1 MADNASPGMVAMKPL
16 PQPNA
21 VTQRFWSSCADGR
34 FEFQHCRGCGHRQF
48 PPRLACTVC
57 HRADLDWQQ
66 ASGRG
71 AIYSFTVV
79 HRAPLE
85 AFKSDAPY
93 VIAIVE
99 LEEGVRAMM
108 NVRGTDPA
116 AVAVGMPVEIFFEPT
131 VAHQPP
137 LPQARRRS

>member
-1 MADNASPGMVAMKPL
+1 MVIMKPL

-21 VTQRFWSSCADGR
+21 VTQRFWSSCADGH
-34 FEFQHCRGCGHRQF
+34 FEFQHCRSCGHRQF
-48 PPRLACTVC
+48 PPRLACTAC
-57 HRADLDWQQ
+57 HGMDLDWQQ

-71 AIYSFTVV
+71 TIYSFTVV

-85 AFKSDAPY
+85 AFKADVPY

-108 NVRGTDPA
+108 NVRVPDPTS
-116 AVAVGMPVEIFFEPT
+116 VTIGMPVVIFFEPT
-131 VAHQPP
+131 VEHQPP

>member
-1 MADNASPGMVAMKPL
+1 MSKPL
-16 PQPNA
+16 PQPNV
-21 VTQRFWSSCADGR
+21 VTQRFWSSCADGC
-34 FEFQHCRGCGHRQF
+34 FEFQHCRSCGHRQF
-48 PPRLACTVC
+48 PPRLACTAC
-57 HRADLDWQQ
+57 HGTDLDWQQ

-85 AFKSDAPY
+85 AFKADAPY

-108 NVRGTDPA
+108 NLRGTDPA
-116 AVAVGMPVEIFFEPT
+116 EVTIGMPVEIFFEPT
-131 VAHQPP
+131 VQGQPP

>member
-1 MADNASPGMVAMKPL
+1 MAGKKPL

-21 VTQRFWSSCADGR
+21 ITRPFWDGCAAGR
-34 FEFQHCRGCGHRQF
+34 FLIQHCRQCGHRQF
-48 PPRLACTVC
+48 PPRLACVNC
-57 HRADLDWQQ
+57 HATGLDWQE

-71 AIYSFTVV
+71 TIYSFTIV

-85 AFKSDAPY
+85 AFAPDVPY

-108 NVRGTDPA
+108 NVRGADA
-116 AVAVGMPVEIFFEPT
+116 ATLRIGLPVEITYEPT
-131 VAHQPP
+131 EAGAPP
-137 LPQARRRS
+137 LPQARPGS

>member
-1 MADNASPGMVAMKPL
+1 MLKPQ

-34 FEFQHCRGCGHRQF
+34 FEFQHCRNCDHRQF
-48 PPRLACTVC
+48 PPRLACTAC
-57 HRADLDWQQ
+57 HGADLDWRQ
-66 ASGRG
+66 ASGG
-71 AIYSFTVV
+71 GTIYSFTVV

-85 AFKSDAPY
+85 AFKADVPY

-108 NVRGTDPA
+108 NLLGTDPA
-116 AVAVGMPVEIFFEPT
+116 TVGIGMPVEISFEAT
-131 VAHQPP
+131 AEGQPP
-137 LPQARRRS
+137 LPQARLRS